1 MFPYVKGGRDMPAN
15 VFDLAIALV
24 QAAPEVV
31 PHLVEALGNH
41 VTPAQKQSLLSM
53 QRPATL
59 SSRMMSISSAQWQRQ
74 PSPQLDQNYMN
85 AIRYVPHKEP
95 QQLVNNPAHKFVN
108 NPGNDIVLSIAR
120 EHQRQVKE
128 HFLFVRLFLIIC
140 LLLLVIGIILI
151 IHYPPLGSLLTVIG
165 SFTSVTGGFIVKSY
179 SESHKRL
186 DNFLKAYP
194 QLQGL

>member
-1 MFPYVKGGRDMPAN
+1 MPAN
-15 VFDLAIALV
+15 AFDFAIALV

-41 VTPAQKQSLLSM
+41 VTPEQKQSLLSM
-53 QRPATL
+53 QQPETL
-59 SSRMMSISSAQWQRQ
+59 SARMMNMSSIQRRRQ
-74 PSPQLDQNYMN
+74 FSPQSDNYMN

-95 QQLVNNPAHKFVN
+95 QQRVNNAAHKFAN
-108 NPGNDIVLSIAR
+108 DPGNEIVLNVAR

-140 LLLLVIGIILI
+140 LLILVVGIILI
-151 IHYPPLGSLLTVIG
+151 IRYPALGSLLTVIG

-194 QLQGL
+194 QLLGL

>member
-1 MFPYVKGGRDMPAN
+1 MPAN

-24 QAAPEVV
+24 QVAPEVV
-31 PHLVEALGNH
+31 PHLIEALGNH
-41 VTPAQKQSLLSM
+41 ITPEQKQSLLSM

-59 SSRMMSISSAQWQRQ
+59 SSRMLSISSAQWQRR
-74 PSPQLDQNYMN
+74 PSPQPDQNYMN
-85 AIRYVPHKEP
+85 AIRYVPHRER
-95 QQLVNNPAHKFVN
+95 QLLVNNPVN
-108 NPGNDIVLSIAR
+108 EIVLSVGR
-120 EHQRQVKE
+120 EHHRQVKE

-140 LLLLVIGIILI
+140 LLTLVIGIFLI
-151 IHYPPLGSLLTVIG
+151 IRYPALGSLLTVIG
-165 SFTSVTGGFIVKSY
+165 SFTSVTGGFVLKSY